1 VVLIAKLTG
10 YLDLMP
16 QLEQRFKT
24 HIASHTINRVG
35 WLRAAILGAND
46 GILSVASLLSG
57 MAAANVA
64 KETILLSGIAA
75 LVAGAASMA
84 TGEYVSVSS
93 QSDTEHADLERE
105 ALSLKTNPQ
114 FELEEL
120 TQLYVTRGLDEKLAS
135 QVATQLMATDALGA
149 HARDELG
156 ISETLVAKPLQA
168 AFASAASFIIGGIL
182 PVLVALIMPLNL
194 LLPSIIG
201 ITLICLAGLGAAG
214 AKLGDVKI
222 LKPTLRMLLWG
233 SLSLG
238 LTTLVGML
246 FNVSV

>member
-1 VVLIAKLTG
+1 
-10 YLDLMP
+10 MP
-16 QLEQRFKT
+16 PLEQRFKA
-24 HIASHTINRVG
+24 HIATHTINRVG

-57 MAAANVA
+57 MAAANLA

-105 ALSLKTNPQ
+105 ALSLQTNPQ

-120 TQLYVTRGLDEKLAS
+120 TQLYVARGLDADLAS
-135 QVATQLMATDALGA
+135 QVARQLMATDALGA

-156 ISETLVAKPLQA
+156 ISEMLVARPLQA
-168 AFASAASFIIGGIL
+168 AFASAASFVAGAIL
-182 PVLVALIMPLNL
+182 PVFMVLVTPLDSL
-194 LLPSIIG
+194 LWAIIG
-201 ITLICLAGLGAAG
+201 ITLLCLALLGAVG
-214 AKLGDVKI
+214 AKIGGVKI

-238 LTTLVGML
+238 LTTLVGMF